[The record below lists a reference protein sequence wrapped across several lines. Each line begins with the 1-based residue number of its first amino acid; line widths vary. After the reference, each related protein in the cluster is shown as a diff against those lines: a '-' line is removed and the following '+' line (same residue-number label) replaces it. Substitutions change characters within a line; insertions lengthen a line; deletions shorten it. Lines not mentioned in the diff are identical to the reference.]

1 VKYIARIKVVSDNR
15 PRRVDAIDDGAL
27 ARASACAWRIER
39 GDDAVRGA
47 HKAVK
52 DIARIKVLS
61 RDSPRRVDAGPA
73 YCALAGACPRAQSIE
88 RRDGTVRGPHKAVK
102 DVARI
107 KVRSRDS
114 PRRVDESRG
123 SPPGVDESGQCALA
137 GACTSTWNVERGEGA
152 VRSAHEAVIYV
163 TRINVTSH
171 NRACRVE
178 ATG

>member
-52 DIARIKVLS
+52 D
-61 RDSPRRVDAGPA
+61 
-73 YCALAGACPRAQSIE
+73 
-88 RRDGTVRGPHKAVK
+88 
-102 DVARI
+102 VARI

-137 GACTSTWNVERGEGA
+137 GACTQHLERRTW
-152 VRSAHEAVIYV
+152 
-163 TRINVTSH
+163 
-171 NRACRVE
+171 
-178 ATG
+178 